1 VLELVSGAVD
11 FADAGKEGEDISGG
25 VGKCGVNSV
34 CGGVGDGEA
43 FGVGYVFEVD
53 GELAAFAAEDG
64 TVIEEFGDG
73 FGFHGGRHDDDFEV
87 RPDGMSD
94 AAGHGECEVGVESSF
109 VEFVEYDGADIF
121 EEGIILEFA
130 EEDTF
135 GDDEDF
141 GVS

>member
-1 VLELVSGAVD
+1 VLELVCGAMD
-11 FADAGKEGEDISGG
+11 FADAGEKGEDISGG
-25 VGKCGVNSV
+25 IGECGLNGLGRVF
-34 CGGVGDGEA
+34 DG
-43 FGVGYVFEVD
+43 D

-64 TVIEEFGDG
+64 AVIEKFGDG
-73 FGFHGGRHDDDFEV
+73 FGFHGGRHNDDFEV

-94 AAGHGECEVGVESSF
+94 AAGHGESEVRVESSF
-109 VEFVEYDGADIF
+109 VEFVEDDGADIF
-121 EEGIILEFA
+121 EEWVILKFA